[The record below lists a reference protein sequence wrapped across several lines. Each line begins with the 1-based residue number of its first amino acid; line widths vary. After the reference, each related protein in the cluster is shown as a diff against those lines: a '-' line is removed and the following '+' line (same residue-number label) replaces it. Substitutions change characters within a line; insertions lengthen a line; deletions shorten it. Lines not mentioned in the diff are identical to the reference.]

1 MKQINL
7 NGTWRLTYGPQQARY
22 DHATPPA
29 NWPTIAAQVPGN
41 AELDLVADG
50 VLPDPSVGNNVY
62 LLRQYET
69 YEWWYT
75 RQFEKPAASTNQR
88 VNLVFEGLDCI
99 ADVWLNGVYLGHA
112 ANMLVPQRFD
122 ITEVLQIPTDARQ
135 CSLVVRIHSAV
146 LEGRKSPPEALN
158 SAFATNWESVSVRKA
173 PHMYGWD
180 IMPRVVTAGIWRS
193 VYVEIQEP
201 TRWQSV
207 YWATLQANPSER
219 TATLQVDWD
228 FTTERL
234 DIDDLRVRA
243 RIGTHSQE
251 FPVLGTRGRARI
263 ALNDVN
269 LWWPRGY
276 GAPALYDAQL
286 DLLDSQGQVLDTDK
300 HRIGIRTIAL
310 DFTDVTTPEQP
321 GEFVFVVNGQ
331 KVFVKGTNWVPLDAF
346 HSRDIQHLLPAMQ
359 MIEDLNCN
367 MIRCWGGN
375 VYEDHAFFDQCDELG
390 VMVWQDFAMA
400 CAIYPQTDEFAAV
413 IRQEAEGIVSRLR
426 NHPSLALWAGNNEI
440 DEAYAWAGLSI
451 DPNTDRLSREVLP
464 AVVRRLDPFRAYL
477 PSSPYRSPDFVRA
490 QKANRGA
497 TQSCIQQPEQHLWGP
512 RNDFKGPYY
521 TQSLAHFASEI
532 GYHGC
537 PDRRSL
543 EQFLDPEYVW
553 PWQNNDQWL
562 THATRPLPAMT
573 DFNYRIELMGKQIGV
588 LFDQVPDN
596 LDDYVL
602 ASQISQA
609 EAKKFFIEWFRQ
621 GKWRRT
627 GLLWW
632 NLRDGWP
639 IISDAIVDYYGRKKL
654 AYEYIKRVQ
663 SVVCVICCEPVNGVH
678 AIIAVNDSLV
688 SAQGHAC
695 VTDVDSSEVL
705 LDVDFAVPPN
715 GRVEIGTLPQSFK
728 QTVWLIDYFASDL
741 PIRNHFLCGPR
752 PFHLSDYRRW
762 LSKLAI
768 PPDVGPLHR

>member
-7 NGTWRLTYGPQQARY
+7 NGTWRLTYGPQQSRY
-22 DHATPPA
+22 DHATPPPT
-29 NWPTIAAQVPGN
+29 WPTIPAQVPGN
-41 AELDLVADG
+41 VELDLVADG
-50 VLPDPSVGNNVY
+50 VIPDPTVGNNVY
-62 LLRQYET
+62 LLREYET
-69 YEWWYT
+69 YEWWYS
-75 RQFEKPAASTNQR
+75 RQFEKPAFTSRQN
-88 VNLVFEGLDCI
+88 VSLVFEGLDCI
-99 ADVWLNGVYLGHA
+99 ADVWLNGIYLGHA
-112 ANMLVPQRFD
+112 ANMLIPQRFD
-122 ITEVLQIPTDARQ
+122 ITEALQIPSDTRV
-135 CSLVVRIHSAV
+135 CTLTVRIHSAV
-146 LEGRKSPPEALN
+146 IEGRKQPPEALN
-158 SAFATNWESVSVRKA
+158 SAFSTNWESISVRKA

-180 IMPRVVTAGIWRS
+180 IMPRVVTAGLWRD
-193 VYVEIQEP
+193 VYLQVQEP

-207 YWATLQANPSER
+207 YWATLQVDPSQR
-219 TATLQVDWD
+219 TATVQVDWD
-228 FTTERL
+228 FATERL
-234 DIDDLRVRA
+234 NIDDLRVQA
-243 RIGTHSQE
+243 RIGTHTSE
-251 FPVLGTRGRARI
+251 YPVVGTRGRARI
-263 ALNDVN
+263 ALDDVN

-276 GAPALYDAQL
+276 GDPALYETQL
-286 DLLDSQGQVLDTDK
+286 DLIDSHGHVLDSIQG
-300 HRIGIRTIAL
+300 RIGIRTIAL
-310 DFTDVTTPEQP
+310 NFTDITTPEHP

-346 HSRDIQHLLPAMQ
+346 HSRDRQHLLPAMQ

-375 VYEDHAFFDQCDELG
+375 VYEDRAFFDKCDELG

-400 CAIYPQTDEFAAV
+400 CAIYPQTDDFAAV
-413 IRQEAEGIVSRLR
+413 IRQEAEVIVTRLR

-451 DPNTDRLSREVLP
+451 DPNTDKLSREVLP

-477 PSSPYRSPDFVRA
+477 PSSPYRSPEFVRA
-490 QKANRGA
+490 QKEALNAG
-497 TQSCIQQPEQHLWGP
+497 QSRIEQPEQHLWGP

-543 EQFLDPEYVW
+543 EQFLDPAYVW

-562 THATRPLPAMT
+562 THATRPLPNMP
-573 DFNYRIELMGKQIGV
+573 DFNYRIELMGKQISV

-596 LDDYVL
+596 LHDYVL

-663 SVVCVICCEPVNGVH
+663 SVVCVICCEPTNGTH
-678 AIIAVNDSLV
+678 PIIAVNDSLIP
-688 SAQGHAC
+688 AQGHARI
-695 VTDVDSSEVL
+695 TDVDSGETL
-705 LDVDFAVPPN
+705 LDTDFTIPAN
-715 GRVEIGTLPQSFK
+715 GCVEIGLVAQSLK
-728 QTVWLIDYFASDL
+728 QTMWLIEWFTDEL
-741 PIRNHFLCGPR
+741 PMRSHFLCGAR

-762 LSKLAI
+762 LSKLAV
-768 PPDVGPLHR
+768 PSDVGPAHA